1 MTEDNQ
7 SGDWYGVDA
16 IADRVRTRLRL
27 RRELLGMKQQLLG
40 TLLPDPPKQWFIG
53 RIELGEIRLPT
64 ARLLQ
69 ISRLLRVPVP
79 WLLGIDG
86 FEELADDDPYLD
98 FHTAAKQILGAQY
111 DHIADAFPDKGDELD
126 VVLQAVIEKRI
137 VNEGVEYDGGTYIT
151 RIQSQASSVS

>member
-16 IADRVRTRLRL
+16 IADRVRMRLRL

-40 TLLPDPPKQWFIG
+40 GLLPDPPKQWFIG

-69 ISRLLRVPVP
+69 VSRLLRVPVP
-79 WLLGIDG
+79 WVLGIDG
-86 FEELADDDPYLD
+86 FEELTDDDPYLD
-98 FHTAAKQILGAQY
+98 FHTAARQILGAQY
-111 DHIADAFPDKGDELD
+111 EHLVEAFAGDELD
-126 VVLQAVIEKRI
+126 VVLQMLIEKRI
-137 VNEGVEYDGGTYIT
+137 VSEGVDYEGDAYVKGLLHETN
-151 RIQSQASSVS
+151 RVP

>member
-1 MTEDNQ
+1 MTENNQ

-98 FHTAAKQILGAQY
+98 FHTAAKQLLGAQY
-111 DHIADAFPDKGDELD
+111 GHIADAFPEKGDELD

-137 VNEGVEYDGGTYIT
+137 VNEGVKYDGDTYVT
-151 RIQSQASSVS
+151 GLHTKASSVS

>member
-16 IADRVRTRLRL
+16 IADRVRSRLRL

-98 FHTAAKQILGAQY
+98 FHTAAKQILGSQY
-111 DHIADAFPDKGDELD
+111 DHIADAIGYL
-126 VVLQAVIEKRI
+126 IE
-137 VNEGVEYDGGTYIT
+137 
-151 RIQSQASSVS
+151 

>member
-98 FHTAAKQILGAQY
+98 FHTAAKQILGSQY
-111 DHIADAFPDKGDELD
+111 GHIADAFPEKGDELD

-137 VNEGVEYDGGTYIT
+137 VNEGVE
-151 RIQSQASSVS
+151 

>member
-111 DHIADAFPDKGDELD
+111 GHIADAFPEKGDELD
-126 VVLQAVIEKRI
+126 VVLQAVIE
-137 VNEGVEYDGGTYIT
+137 
-151 RIQSQASSVS
+151 

>member
-98 FHTAAKQILGAQY
+98 FHTAAKQILGSQY
-111 DHIADAFPDKGDELD
+111 VHICLLYTSPSPRDRQKSRMP
-126 VVLQAVIEKRI
+126 
-137 VNEGVEYDGGTYIT
+137 
-151 RIQSQASSVS
+151 SSA

>member
-27 RRELLGMKQQLLG
+27 RRELVGMKQQLLG

-53 RIELGEIRLPT
+53 RIEIGEIRLPT

-111 DHIADAFPDKGDELD
+111 DHIADAFPEKGDELD

-151 RIQSQASSVS
+151 SIQSQASSVS

>member
-1 MTEDNQ
+1 M
-7 SGDWYGVDA
+7 
-16 IADRVRTRLRL
+16 
-27 RRELLGMKQQLLG
+27 
-40 TLLPDPPKQWFIG
+40 
-53 RIELGEIRLPT
+53 
-64 ARLLQ
+64 
-69 ISRLLRVPVP
+69 PVP

-98 FHTAAKQILGAQY
+98 FHTAAKQILGSQY
-111 DHIADAFPDKGDELD
+111 GHIAAAFPEKGDELD

>member
-16 IADRVRTRLRL
+16 IADRVRSRLRL

-98 FHTAAKQILGAQY
+98 FHTAAKQILGSQY

-137 VNEGVEYDGGTYIT
+137 VNEGVKYDGDTYVT
-151 RIQSQASSVS
+151 GLHAKASSVS

>member
-7 SGDWYGVDA
+7 IGDWYKVDA

-111 DHIADAFPDKGDELD
+111 GHIANAFPEKGDELD

-137 VNEGVEYDGGTYIT
+137 VNEGVKYDGDTYVT
-151 RIQSQASSVS
+151 GLHAKASSVS

>member
-1 MTEDNQ
+1 MKGVCMTENNQ

-16 IADRVRTRLRL
+16 IADRVRSRLRL

-79 WLLGIDG
+79 WLPGIDG
-86 FEELADDDPYLD
+86 FEELADDRSEERRVGKECRSRWSPS
-98 FHTAAKQILGAQY
+98 H
-111 DHIADAFPDKGDELD
+111 
-126 VVLQAVIEKRI
+126 
-137 VNEGVEYDGGTYIT
+137 
-151 RIQSQASSVS
+151 